1 MTIYSI
7 RIAPVIATTILVC
20 LIVFQ
25 LLLIFGIPLGYAAWG
40 SEYKVLP
47 LNLRIGS
54 FISIVIYVTA
64 IYTILSKSG
73 IKDKHTNTEFVSITI
88 WIFAIL
94 FIISA
99 FLNFASKS
107 IWERSIMS
115 ALSIILG
122 LLFILVA
129 RSKRAGSNKE

>member
-1 MTIYSI
+1 MLI
-7 RIAPVIATTILVC
+7 C
-20 LIVFQ
+20 LCMFQ

-40 SEYKVLP
+40 GKYKVLP

-54 FISIVIYVTA
+54 LVSIIIYVTA

-73 IKDKHTNTEFVSITI
+73 IKDKHINTKFVSIAI

-99 FLNFASKS
+99 FLNFTSKS

-115 ALSIILG
+115 TLSIILG
-122 LLFILVA
+122 LLFLLVA
-129 RSKRAGSNKE
+129 KSKGIGYSKE